1 MKKLVYSLVAMCCIL
16 SFVGCDKEFE
26 NKANIIRLSDEN
38 LTHRF
43 FNGDDVAFYYECQ
56 FATDV
61 KFEIMVKNSS
71 TVLHTE
77 TASITPGEGILT
89 FNIETDGYEG
99 HALLCL
105 TYHQMSSHGKVVST
119 HWYEVTI
126 TTRGSW
132 YYENEAIDKL
142 LKGCKDFDADT
153 LVSGLVDEWERDS
166 YLKYNDDWSKIIEPY
181 LVIGYDY
188 VEGLAYEKYNFNA
201 DGTGWHSVNPAE
213 PDMET
218 MTYDFNWCYDAESN
232 QLTLSGEY
240 NHKWRVTGCNDNNI
254 VLDETTTIGDNLRT
268 ILWRSLL

>member
-1 MKKLVYSLVAMCCIL
+1 MKKLIYCLMAVCCVL
-16 SFVGCDKEFE
+16 LFVGCDKEFE

-71 TVLHTE
+71 TILHTE

-89 FNIETDGYEG
+89 FNIETGGYEG
-99 HALLCL
+99 LALLCL
-105 TYHQMSSHGKVVST
+105 TYHQMCSHGKVVST

-142 LKGCKDFDADT
+142 LEGCKDFDADT
-153 LVSGLVDEWERDS
+153 LVSGLVDEWECDS

-181 LVIGYDY
+181 RVIGYDY
-188 VEGLAYEKYNFNA
+188 IEGLAYEKYNFNA

-218 MTYDFNWCYDAESN
+218 MTYDFNWSYDAESN

-240 NHKWRVTGCNDNNI
+240 NHKWRVTGCNDNYI
-254 VLDETTTIGDNLRT
+254 VLDEVTSDGENIRT
-268 ILWRSLL
+268 ILKRSLL